1 MNQRS
6 DERLSTADI
15 AAGGER
21 RTATEEVAPGT
32 EATATTTDEGA
43 VTSDDEARQAAQERA
58 IEKLEQQERARGRI
72 DKPTD
77 ESAGT
82 TGDTSAGS
90 TDATGGSDTP
100 TGATDVDERPA
111 PLFSEEDAEG
121 YRGRWRE
128 VQAGFVDDPRNA
140 VQAADSMVAELMQKL
155 AEGFADQRA
164 TLEQQWD
171 RQGEPSTEELRIT
184 LRRYRSFF
192 DRLLSL

>member
-6 DERLSTADI
+6 DQRLSTADI

-21 RTATEEVAPGT
+21 RAATEARPT
-32 EATATTTDEGA
+32 PEATATTTDEGA

-82 TGDTSAGS
+82 PGDTSAGT

-171 RQGEPSTEELRIT
+171 RRGEPSTEELRIT